1 MDCFASIRKADE
13 TDLYYTELANEI
25 YHALD
30 EACYT
35 HNFKNMDE
43 AKQLA
48 LSIAGYFEDV
58 ISGTGIWKTFTE
70 ECKQRYGTY
79 IPFYEKESEFIK
91 STLNEDDPA
100 YDPEEINIADVKFLL
115 WHHYQQSSFVQ
126 EAVPFLFGTLELAAK
141 LAYNILDR
149 EYETAPENERLLTYL
164 SEMPEIEGN
173 AETTEED
180 IEKNKELDEIHR
192 RDTLAWFHYGCYFN
206 VGNQKRLQFT
216 LQQMANSPQGLT
228 EPLAY
233 SVQME
238 MTIVGRNNL
247 LALTSYEWLRK
258 ICRNMPTHKIWE
270 DEEFRKKAIEPHERQ
285 IMRRRFTTTI
295 CSRRRDMKTSSSSWK
310 M

>member
-1 MDCFASIRKADE
+1 MLCIHTKKADE

-126 EAVPFLFGTLELAAK
+126 EAVPSSSEPWNWLPNLPTTFST
-141 LAYNILDR
+141 
-149 EYETAPENERLLTYL
+149 EN
-164 SEMPEIEGN
+164 M
-173 AETTEED
+173 
-180 IEKNKELDEIHR
+180 
-192 RDTLAWFHYGCYFN
+192 
-206 VGNQKRLQFT
+206 KRL
-216 LQQMANSPQGLT
+216 
-228 EPLAY
+228 
-233 SVQME
+233 
-238 MTIVGRNNL
+238 R
-247 LALTSYEWLRK
+247 
-258 ICRNMPTHKIWE
+258 
-270 DEEFRKKAIEPHERQ
+270 
-285 IMRRRFTTTI
+285 
-295 CSRRRDMKTSSSSWK
+295 KTSVF
-310 M
+310 

>member
-1 MDCFASIRKADE
+1 MHPYEKADE

-70 ECKQRYGTY
+70 ECKQRYYTY

-115 WHHYQQSSFVQ
+115 LRPLPAEQFRTGSRSFPLQ
-126 EAVPFLFGTLELAAK
+126 AWNWLPNLPTTFST
-141 LAYNILDR
+141 
-149 EYETAPENERLLTYL
+149 EN
-164 SEMPEIEGN
+164 M
-173 AETTEED
+173 
-180 IEKNKELDEIHR
+180 
-192 RDTLAWFHYGCYFN
+192 
-206 VGNQKRLQFT
+206 KRLSGKRASSDLSQ
-216 LQQMANSPQGLT
+216 
-228 EPLAY
+228 
-233 SVQME
+233 
-238 MTIVGRNNL
+238 RN
-247 LALTSYEWLRK
+247 A
-258 ICRNMPTHKIWE
+258 
-270 DEEFRKKAIEPHERQ
+270 
-285 IMRRRFTTTI
+285 
-295 CSRRRDMKTSSSSWK
+295 
-310 M
+310 

>member
-1 MDCFASIRKADE
+1 MLFSPKNGLLCIHTKKTDE

-100 YDPEEINIADVKFLL
+100 
-115 WHHYQQSSFVQ
+115 
-126 EAVPFLFGTLELAAK
+126 
-141 LAYNILDR
+141 
-149 EYETAPENERLLTYL
+149 
-164 SEMPEIEGN
+164 
-173 AETTEED
+173 
-180 IEKNKELDEIHR
+180 
-192 RDTLAWFHYGCYFN
+192 
-206 VGNQKRLQFT
+206 
-216 LQQMANSPQGLT
+216 
-228 EPLAY
+228 
-233 SVQME
+233 
-238 MTIVGRNNL
+238 
-247 LALTSYEWLRK
+247 LR
-258 ICRNMPTHKIWE
+258 P
-270 DEEFRKKAIEPHERQ
+270 
-285 IMRRRFTTTI
+285 
-295 CSRRRDMKTSSSSWK
+295 
-310 M
+310 